1 MNAQTNICNR
11 LTTLYKLFYNE
22 EFNFNDQD
30 IEVKVQSMLFI
41 LAFFDISIKGLDN
54 FDMNDGMPK
63 IVMLHEVISKLIL
76 DNSNSDDLS
85 ENVKNKVRYIGEEVK
100 NTTNS
105 LDDLIKL
112 SLIFYKAYTLIAP
125 GYYNKTS
132 FKCLESETEIGL
144 KFIKKINDR
153 IDQEKNG

>member
-54 FDMNDGMPK
+54 FDMNDGIPK

-100 NTTNS
+100 NITNS

-125 GYYNKTS
+125 GYYSKTS
-132 FKCLESETEIGL
+132 LKCLESETEIGL